1 MDQLIFPPAY
11 NNEAAHHEI
20 KLLMMQHKQLHIRV
34 EDEEVSVSSQGVTG
48 LRYLLNDD
56 NWKWILGYLK
66 TGDYEDFGVFPSAV
80 SLIVGN
86 GFKEIKIR
94 ELVDQGYNVAPIP
107 FHRETEAY
115 IRLRVLFKFGKLF
128 LTSEDQTNLLII

>member
-11 NNEAAHHEI
+11 DNEAAHREL

-56 NWKWILGYLK
+56 NWKWILGYL
-66 TGDYEDFGVFPSAV
+66 
-80 SLIVGN
+80 
-86 GFKEIKIR
+86 
-94 ELVDQGYNVAPIP
+94 
-107 FHRETEAY
+107 
-115 IRLRVLFKFGKLF
+115 
-128 LTSEDQTNLLII
+128 